1 MPRSARTRIRSSS
14 SIWSTRSPFTHT
26 TPPSA
31 FSRPRIS
38 FRIVDLPAPLA
49 PRMILVWPLIS
60 VKLTSRRI
68 TLSSKAS
75 DTLSNTTMGAPVA
88 SRISWRI
95 RGSFNRH
102 AQYIKVN
109 SRRVMKK
116 STASTA
122 TDAATTALVVARPT
136 PWVPPRVR
144 RPT

>member
-1 MPRSARTRIRSSS
+1 M
-14 SIWSTRSPFTHT
+14 
-26 TPPSA
+26 
-31 FSRPRIS
+31 
-38 FRIVDLPAPLA
+38 PAPLA

-88 SRISWRI
+88 SRISWRFV
-95 RGSFNRH
+95 RFVRP
-102 AQYIKVN
+102 ACQYINVN